1 VIKERRKIQISQS
14 FLLAPDCLFV
24 DELVV
29 IINLLHFCTCRRRRR
44 RRRISLGRILKILK
58 KRFLQ
63 EGFCFVYHFSTR
75 I

>member
-1 VIKERRKIQISQS
+1 MSLLSSICYIS
-14 FLLAPDCLFV
+14 A
-24 DELVV
+24 LVEEEEEGEEGEEEG
-29 IINLLHFCTCRRRRR
+29 R
-44 RRRISLGRILKILK
+44 SLGRILKILK